1 MTHYSIRQISEEFGL
16 TLRAIRFY
24 EQRGLLKLS
33 RDAENGTSPRVFNE
47 DNRARLSDIVKLI
60 KMGFTLKEIASGN
73 ISDDQYRNQL
83 ALCLDE
89 IAELEEAILLI
100 KEYLSTSGDG

>member
-60 KMGFTLKEIASGN
+60 KMGFTLKEIASGVV
-73 ISDDQYRNQL
+73 S
-83 ALCLDE
+83 
-89 IAELEEAILLI
+89 LLVV
-100 KEYLSTSGDG
+100 

>member
-47 DNRARLSDIVKLI
+47 YNRARLSDIVNLI